1 MADRSH
7 YQEYL
12 GWNIWLYCGESFD
25 ALQLIY
31 RDTSETDKRFN
42 RAGGRNIRRRV
53 LITFAEDTDTPFLY

>member
-1 MADRSH
+1 MVDRSH

-12 GWNIWLYCGESFD
+12 GWNIWLDCGESFD

-42 RAGGRNIRRRV
+42 RARTKYKG
-53 LITFAEDTDTPFLY
+53 AAS